1 MCSASLGIWSALK
14 YTRPNSTWLHRFLF
28 RSFTLMSHEWD
39 STRHRLIASA
49 SSNGVG
55 NDHRRDDVKLLRS
68 TDLSDL
74 DADHRRGSYS
84 TIVAR
89 VDFEKVPSLL
99 LLQLC
104 FRLLPTSVQTGPA
117 AAKLFLPTWDPS
129 LQFVGFV
136 DGQAFRVV
144 VIASALVGIDIRFF
158 THDIR

>member
-1 MCSASLGIWSALK
+1 MGLDSSS
-14 YTRPNSTWLHRFLF
+14 SHRIGFF
-28 RSFTLMSHEWD
+28 KW
-39 STRHRLIASA
+39 
-49 SSNGVG
+49 

>member
-1 MCSASLGIWSALK
+1 
-14 YTRPNSTWLHRFLF
+14 
-28 RSFTLMSHEWD
+28 MSHEWD

-129 LQFVGFV
+129 RLRRWAGVPRCRYRQRSRRDRHTVFH
-136 DGQAFRVV
+136 
-144 VIASALVGIDIRFF
+144 
-158 THDIR
+158 T